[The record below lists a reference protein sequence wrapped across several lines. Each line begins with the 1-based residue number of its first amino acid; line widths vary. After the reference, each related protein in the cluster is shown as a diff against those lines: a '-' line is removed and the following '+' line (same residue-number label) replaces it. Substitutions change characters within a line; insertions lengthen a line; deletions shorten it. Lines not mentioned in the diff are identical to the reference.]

1 MDLQHIQA
9 ETRTVF
15 DQVFNEL
22 ASTVEEIS
30 IAIEHC
36 LKAGGKVMIC
46 GNGGSSSDAQHFAGE
61 LVNRFL
67 MDRKPYAGL
76 ALNSDGAVITS
87 IGNDFSFDDVFS
99 KQVEGLGREGDLLV
113 GFTTSGN
120 SENVLRAF
128 DAAKKIGIKT
138 IAFTGG
144 TGGKIVALSDYTLLI
159 SSSSHTP
166 RIQEGHELMMHLI
179 CERVEELMEG

>member
-9 ETRTVF
+9 EARIVS

-22 ASTVEEIS
+22 APTVEEIAV
-30 IAIEHC
+30 AIEQC
-36 LKAGGKVMIC
+36 LKAGGKVMMC

-67 MDRKPYAGL
+67 MNRKPYAGL

-87 IGNDFSFDDVFS
+87 IGNDFSFDDIFS

-128 DAAKKIGIKT
+128 DVAKKSGIKT

-144 TGGKIVALSDYTLLI
+144 TGGKICALSDYILLI